1 MTKVKEL
8 SNKLATQLAK
18 HRNVA
23 AMAAAGAACTPM
35 TAFAAPDTTSATNM
49 VYEIASVVVNIFP
62 LVGIFFV
69 LSGVFKL
76 VMAYRQ
82 DNPEGQSAAAKDI
95 VIGVVFIAFR
105 VFIWTAVKDAL
116 VSNA

>member
-1 MTKVKEL
+1 MTKVRNL
-8 SNKLATQLAK
+8 CNKLASTVVK
-18 HRNVA
+18 HRNEA
-23 AMAAAGAACTPM
+23 AMALAGASCVPVA
-35 TAFAAPDTTSATNM
+35 AFATAPKDAKSM

-69 LSGVFKL
+69 LSGVFKM

-95 VIGVVFIAFR
+95 VIGVVFIVFR
-105 VFIWTAVKDAL
+105 VFVWEVVK
-116 VSNA
+116 NAIS